1 MSKYTNEKSNVIFL
15 FFNEVM
21 LSNLFFL
28 PIQLTS
34 FSHYNMVYGENG
46 TSVLGLDKAT
56 VELWRSSHELALRD
70 FIQLKKQ
77 LTHLQKSLHSL
88 SYYASQAKNND
99 FENHNLRNISKAI
112 DKMIQF
118 MRIWL

>member
-56 VELWRSSHELALRD
+56 VELWRSTHELALRD
-70 FIQLKKQ
+70 FIQLKK
-77 LTHLQKSLHSL
+77 
-88 SYYASQAKNND
+88 
-99 FENHNLRNISKAI
+99 
-112 DKMIQF
+112 
-118 MRIWL
+118 